1 MKPTLFAF
9 AAHAA
14 PFGFLRKFAYF
25 EAVEIAHA
33 PPHRVPPIINVALVV
48 LFQHDYFLQSLENEL
63 KKTVWEDGN
72 LIKLINVRCFYAA
85 LLLTGDA
92 KDKLKSIKLLEDT
105 LISYQQIPFQK
116 FLDGIFVTLIMG
128 YFSLKDYE
136 KLISAHKRYKKI
148 TAEQLVVKE
157 NDLTIDT
164 YYFTAQYLLNN
175 RKQYIDKLLLAYN
188 DKQAN
193 NNVKAL
199 INELVSYYSIP
210 LNLI

>member
-1 MKPTLFAF
+1 M
-9 AAHAA
+9 
-14 PFGFLRKFAYF
+14 
-25 EAVEIAHA
+25 
-33 PPHRVPPIINVALVV
+33 
-48 LFQHDYFLQSLENEL
+48 
-63 KKTVWEDGN
+63 
-72 LIKLINVRCFYAA
+72 INVRCFYAA